1 MYAVKSV
8 TAPDHETRSTSTM
21 RPDELARL
29 YDERAFVEVD
39 PRLQDI
45 HESVVPLVWDQE
57 TYRGRSREVD
67 GFLDLMQSY
76 GLSSG
81 IYCPIRDGKG
91 RIAVMSLSS
100 SA

>member
-1 MYAVKSV
+1 
-8 TAPDHETRSTSTM
+8 M